1 MAIAWDGI
9 VITEEDYRLAAE
21 NGISRKILG
30 QRIHEYGWDKERA
43 INTRLRVQTDHG
55 DWPKIAEQN
64 GITKKSYYK
73 RVLKHN
79 IPPGQAATLPRY
91 SRLRERKGVG
101 MEIESNG

>member
-1 MAIAWDGI
+1 MTVAWDGI
-9 VITEEDYRLAAE
+9 VITEEEYRLAAE

-43 INTRLRVQTDHG
+43 INTKPRVQTNHG

-64 GITKKSYYK
+64 GISKKSYYK
-73 RVLKHN
+73 RVLKHK
-79 IPPGQAATLPRY
+79 IPPEQAAVLPRY

-101 MEIESNG
+101 IDASSS